1 MASTRGRA
9 STSPALAHERRDIAA
24 SSGGLR
30 LALVA
35 DTHSKPHPLVH
46 ERLQALQPAAILHAG
61 DIGDPRVIDE
71 LGSIAPVHAVRGNI
85 DGRAEFPD
93 VLTLRVKD
101 GASVLFSILLLHIA
115 VYGPRL
121 RPEAKRLAAQEDC
134 DLVVCGHSHVPFAAR
149 WPGVAVFNPGSIGPR
164 RFELP
169 IVFGTLDLS
178 AKGVQL
184 RHVDC
189 ETGDVWSPPPSST
202 SVTGRQ
208 N

>member
-1 MASTRGRA
+1 MGAPRRRTAAS
-9 STSPALAHERRDIAA
+9 SLAHETRQI
-24 SSGGLR
+24 STLSGALT

-35 DTHSKPHPLVH
+35 DTHGKPHPLVR
-46 ERLQALQPAAILHAG
+46 ERLQTLRPTAILHAG

-71 LGSIAPVHAVRGNI
+71 LATVAPVHAVRGNI

-93 VLTLRVKD
+93 VLTLRVSD
-101 GASVLFSILLLHIA
+101 GSSILFSILLLHIA

-121 RPEAKRLAAQEDC
+121 RPEARRLATQEDC

-169 IVFGTLDLS
+169 IVFGTLELS
-178 AKGVQL
+178 AKGIQL
-184 RHVDC
+184 RHIDC
-189 ETGDVWSPPPSST
+189 ETGDVWSPPSSPGLT
-202 SVTGRQ
+202 ERQ